1 MSDSEVRTQL
11 VTHCGHIDIVLKDEG
26 RARLVRIED
35 PGRVAQLLAFL
46 AQLELAPQKSNAPA
60 A

>member
-1 MSDSEVRTQL
+1 MNISEARTQSAPR
-11 VTHCGHIDIVLKDEG
+11 CGHVDIVLKDEG

-46 AQLELAPQKSNAPA
+46 AQMELAPQKSNASA
-60 A
+60 V